1 MSTFPLTG
9 GSNSNVLTASALAGI
24 NPQQLLFGNSGLTNN
39 PSLNGILSTFQ
50 TAALTGFSPDTF
62 NSGLFASSNLR
73 GGLGGSNSLF
83 STPPSNS
90 STIPNPLIGPGG
102 TSALFTNPPTVG
114 GTPNPLGGS
123 SLFTN
128 PPISTI
134 PNPLGGTTSIPGAVN
149 LANPNPVTGLAGTPN
164 PLSRLAFLG
173 SPPAGTDSLSQLLP
187 LLLQLLTSLGPGLA
201 GTVKPPVAA
210 PAPEDPEIADLKQQ
224 IADLKQQLK
233 DDKNTQNSP
242 PPPPKTDNSPPPPPP
257 PPVDSAADAS
267 STLKV
272 VGDNG
277 KFINDARGGL
287 GYGGDYNQGITV
299 ADLKIWIAKG
309 VGGQDKKIAQA
320 LITMADKQGLGD
332 NWRFDVRQLNDLTGN
347 TTTTTPAPPPP
358 PPPAMDASYIR
369 KSDFDSKFGND
380 DFNSFVNEIKTLSG
394 TSALY
399 ITKDN
404 LVAAK
409 AKETDPDKQ
418 AIIQNVIDNFSN
430 VDGTKHSTN
439 QDGNAGNGTDGLI
452 GAGDLQ
458 LWYN

>member
-1 MSTFPLTG
+1 LSTALIAWNAVTLSKYRRERRTKLMSTFPLTG

-62 NSGLFASSNLR
+62 NSVLFNSSNL
-73 GGLGGSNSLF
+73 GGTLGGTNNSLF
-83 STPPSNS
+83 TNPPANT

-102 TSALFTNPPTVG
+102 TSALFTNPPTLG

-128 PPISTI
+128 PS
-134 PNPLGGTTSIPGAVN
+134 NPLGGTTSIPGTVN

-164 PLSRLAFLG
+164 PLGLTPSPLSQLALG
-173 SPPAGTDSLSQLLP
+173 SPPAGTNSLSQLLP
-187 LLLQLLTSLGPGLA
+187 LLLQLLAPSLA
-201 GTVKPPVAA
+201 GAAKPPVAA
-210 PAPEDPEIADLKQQ
+210 LAPEDPEIADLKKQV
-224 IADLKQQLK
+224 ADLKQQLK

-257 PPVDSAADAS
+257 PPVDSAADATN
-267 STLKV
+267 TLKGI
-272 VGDNG
+272 GDNG

-320 LITMADKQGLGD
+320 LIAMADKQGKDD
-332 NWRFDVRQLNDLTGN
+332 NWRFDVKQLNDLTGN
-347 TTTTTPAPPPP
+347 TT
-358 PPPAMDASYIR
+358 
-369 KSDFDSKFGND
+369 G
-380 DFNSFVNEIKTLSG
+380 
-394 TSALY
+394 
-399 ITKDN
+399 
-404 LVAAK
+404 
-409 AKETDPDKQ
+409 
-418 AIIQNVIDNFSN
+418 
-430 VDGTKHSTN
+430 
-439 QDGNAGNGTDGLI
+439 
-452 GAGDLQ
+452 
-458 LWYN
+458 